1 MHKNSEFLNCDL
13 DLWIGCLDPHNLFI
27 KIMDTPWVTTN
38 SASNQHLLDIYQ
50 THQLLLIR
58 NCIHPPPP
66 PNHTLR
72 RIRNAYHDAS
82 KKGKKSTKL
91 TFRCETFNSNKKEQM
106 EIDKVLSWCDK
117 EENDLKSSPAWYCS
131 FVAQDD
137 ENLVRSV
144 LQFQQDSV
152 SKKRKR
158 NDEKQQQ
165 QETNDACCF
174 PPMLNGHQQGSAAW
188 VFIGRRSLDTSMEGR
203 PEHVDRI
210 THDGTYHVQCE
221 GKREL
226 KEVQP
231 VLFRLCSCFPFCF
244 PSG

>member
-1 MHKNSEFLNCDL
+1 
-13 DLWIGCLDPHNLFI
+13 
-27 KIMDTPWVTTN
+27 MDTPWVTTN

-66 PNHTLR
+66 PSHTLH
-72 RIRNAYHDAS
+72 RIRDAYHDAS

-91 TFRCETFNSNKKEQM
+91 TFRCETFNANKKEQM

-117 EENDLKSSPAWYCS
+117 EDNDLKSSPAWYCS

-158 NDEKQQQ
+158 NDKEQQKKM
-165 QETNDACCF
+165 NDACCF

-188 VFIGRRSLDTSMEGR
+188 VFIGQRSLDASMEGR

-210 THDGTYHVQCE
+210 THDGTYHIQCE
-221 GKREL
+221 GKRGF
-226 KEVQP
+226 P
-231 VLFRLCSCFPFCF
+231 SCFPSCSVFVLVFHLVFRLVDWVVLNFLHTFFCCCF
-244 PSG
+244 ILSFLKQTS

>member
-1 MHKNSEFLNCDL
+1 
-13 DLWIGCLDPHNLFI
+13 
-27 KIMDTPWVTTN
+27 MDTPWVTTN

-66 PNHTLR
+66 PSHTLH
-72 RIRNAYHDAS
+72 RIRDAYRDAS
-82 KKGKKSTKL
+82 KKGEKSTKL
-91 TFRCETFNSNKKEQM
+91 TFRCETFNANKKEEM
-106 EIDKVLSWCDK
+106 EINKVLSWCDK
-117 EENDLKSSPAWYCS
+117 EDNDLKSSPAWYCS

-158 NDEKQQQ
+158 NDKEQQKKM
-165 QETNDACCF
+165 NDTCCF

-188 VFIGRRSLDTSMEGR
+188 VFIGQRSLDASMEGR

-221 GKREL
+221 GKERIERIERI
-226 KEVQP
+226 EVQP
-231 VLFRLCSCFPFCF
+231 FLFSVLFCLCSCCPSCF